1 MSRIVAAA
9 LLSLIGAPALAAD
22 LPMKAPPAPPPILS
36 WTGCYA
42 GVHVG
47 AGSIDNQIDG
57 GPFVT
62 TVPGTLLPPALLG
75 GAVVPMSGTDFGSS
89 PSTAILGGQ
98 AGCSYQ
104 FASRLVVG
112 VEGDAN
118 WAGFRAVGLQSA
130 STTATLS
137 SGAPSVPFSATAS
150 STGTFSATTDVT
162 ATLTG
167 RLGYA
172 WDRLLLYGK
181 GGGAWIRDSYSFA
194 GSSTLSSCT
203 SVQFVPPPPFCSNPG
218 STSSAFDFVGSDTR
232 FGWTVG
238 IGVEWAFT
246 DQWSLKGE
254 YDFLDFGRH
263 AQALS
268 DPILGSQFLSVRQQI
283 DEVKLGVNYRWGGPF
298 VASY

>member
-104 FASRLVVG
+104 FASHLVVG
-112 VEGDAN
+112 LEGDAN

-238 IGVEWAFT
+238 IGVEWPL
-246 DQWSLKGE
+246 QIS
-254 YDFLDFGRH
+254 GR
-263 AQALS
+263 
-268 DPILGSQFLSVRQQI
+268 
-283 DEVKLGVNYRWGGPF
+283 
-298 VASY
+298 